1 MAKSDIGRRF
11 KSRLLQILRG
21 KMADIV
27 NLRRAHK
34 EKARL
39 AIAKEKAER
48 RTEFGMSRATRKAA
62 ERVRSLEA
70 KRLEAHLRE
79 VAAGD
84 DPAR

>member
-1 MAKSDIGRRF
+1 MAKSDIGRWF

-27 NLRRAHK
+27 NLRRARK

-39 AIAKEKAER
+39 AVAEEKAKR
-48 RTEFGMSRATRKAA
+48 RAEFGVSRATRKAA
-62 ERVRSLEA
+62 DRDRSLEA